1 MPLETGTYISDLV
14 ITNPASTDA
23 KSDGDNHLRLIKSTV
38 KATFPNV
45 TGAVTKT
52 HTQLNNTV
60 DKSGDTM
67 TGSLNIG
74 GGGNLLVTGSG
85 GLGYGVG
92 SGGTVTQ
99 ATSKS
104 TAVTLNKP
112 SGHITMNNAALGAN
126 TTVSFDLNNS
136 LLTIYDG
143 VALTMAGSIFTH
155 GNYQIWAGNII
166 AGVITIYLRNI
177 SGGSLSEAVAF
188 NFQVIKGVTS

>member
-1 MPLETGTYISDLV
+1 MALETGTYISDLV
-14 ITNPASTDA
+14 ATNPTSTDP
-23 KSDGDNHLRLIKSTV
+23 KSEGDNHLRLIKSTV

-92 SGGTVTQ
+92 AGGTVTQ

-112 SGHITMNNAALGAN
+112 SGVITMNNAALGAGA
-126 TTVSFDLNNS
+126 TVSFQCSNS
-136 LLTIYDG
+136 LVT
-143 VALTMAGSIFTH
+143 AGDVCLLSINF
-155 GNYQIWAGNII
+155 GAAVYESYNCWSRCG
-166 AGVITIYLRNI
+166 
-177 SGGSLSEAVAF
+177 SGAFVVHLKNTSTGSLSEALQIPF
-188 NFQVIKGVTS
+188 CIIKGAAS

>member
-1 MPLETGTYISDLV
+1 MALETGTYISDLV
-14 ITNPASTDA
+14 ATNPTSTDP
-23 KSDGDNHLRLIKSTV
+23 KSEGDNHLRLIKSTV

-74 GGGNLLVTGSG
+74 GGGDLLVTGSG

-112 SGHITMNNAALGAN
+112 SGQITMNNAALGAN
-126 TTVSFDLNNS
+126 TTVSFNLNNS
-136 LLTIYDG
+136 LLTINDG
-143 VALTMAGSIFTH
+143 IAFTMVGSIFTH
-155 GNYQIWAGNII
+155 GNYQIWAGNIT
-166 AGVITIYLRNI
+166 AGAITIYLRNI
-177 SGGSLSEAVAF
+177 SGGSLSQAVVF
-188 NFQVIKGVTS
+188 NFQAIKGATS